1 MCVSSMRA
9 EQVDVTI
16 RKDSLGQFDVE
27 NFFLFLYHQ
36 HEFEK
41 IESKLCSEDYIKC
54 SSS

>member
-27 NFFLFLYHQ
+27 NFFLF
-36 HEFEK
+36 EK